1 MGSVKKIPPIIARL
15 VLLLDTTSGDDY
27 VLFAHD
33 LKTGK
38 VKFCMRVFCTLRDM
52 EAMIG
57 SNLFY
62 CLSVMHSMTLM
73 DVKVPQELVEKH
85 WEGV

>member
-1 MGSVKKIPPIIARL
+1 
-15 VLLLDTTSGDDY
+15 
-27 VLFAHD
+27 
-33 LKTGK
+33 
-38 VKFCMRVFCTLRDM
+38 
-52 EAMIG
+52 MIG